1 MRRLL
6 RYNFYL
12 FLTKAIK
19 KKNIFSKN
27 VMNQISEGVSR
38 SERVRV
44 HPEAA
49 QETGDHGGGQGGPAI
64 RGTETEDC
72 HSQGSSPQPQV

>member
-1 MRRLL
+1 
-6 RYNFYL
+6 
-12 FLTKAIK
+12 
-19 KKNIFSKN
+19 
-27 VMNQISEGVSR
+27 MNQISEGVSR

-72 HSQGSSPQPQV
+72 HSQGSSQVQGER